1 MNEDSITVRADQL
14 GSLSNFMSEMTNR
27 SSISFD
33 CNGFHTTMESCLI
46 YPRLIKTIGRKT
58 FVTWN
63 DGTTTKVVCDHN
75 KPYDMFSGF
84 CAAFAK
90 RMYGGTT
97 KLLRVIDTADEKA
110 IKRREH
116 ETNQIKHQERMKRE
130 KEKFEAEVEKK
141 RHELAVLREAE
152 KRLATK
158 GE

>member
-1 MNEDSITVRADQL
+1 MNKDSITISND
-14 GSLSNFMSEMTNR
+14 SLNGFMSDMVNR
-27 SSISFD
+27 SNMTFD
-33 CNGFHTTMESCLI
+33 CNGFHVTTESCFV
-46 YPRLIKTIGRKT
+46 YPKLIKTIGRKT

>member
-1 MNEDSITVRADQL
+1 MDENSLTISVDKLGNVSSFVSNMVDRSTITFDYS
-14 GSLSNFMSEMTNR
+14 GS
-27 SSISFD
+27 
-33 CNGFHTTMESCLI
+33 HTTIENFLV
-46 YPRLIKTIGRKT
+46 YPTLIKTIGRKT

>member
-1 MNEDSITVRADQL
+1 MNEDSITISADQL
-14 GSLSNFMSEMTNR
+14 GSMSSLVSDMVNR
-27 SSISFD
+27 SSIVFD
-33 CNGFHTTMESCLI
+33 YSGFHTTVESCFV
-46 YPRLIKTIGRKT
+46 YPKLIKTIGRKT

-97 KLLRVIDTADEKA
+97 KLLRVIDAADEKA

-116 ETNQIKHQERMKRE
+116 EANQVKHQERMQRE